1 MTECEICGAEIAGKP
16 LYVAIGSSKLQ
27 VCRTC
32 SRYGAVVVED
42 PTALS
47 RRSPGSLV
55 SEQPSPLAKARQR
68 LYEQM
73 DHELEA
79 GLGIAEDYGRQI
91 KEARERAGLKQEDLA
106 KQINEKHSILRKIEN
121 EEIIPT
127 DEVRAKLERV
137 LKISL

>member
-1 MTECEICGAEIAGKP
+1 MTECEICGAEIAGK
-16 LYVAIGSSKLQ
+16 LFYIAIGSSKLR
-27 VCRTC
+27 VCRSC
-32 SRYGAVVVED
+32 SRHGAVVVDD
-42 PTALS
+42 PSAMA

-55 SEQPSPLAKARQR
+55 SEQSQLAKARQR
-68 LYEQM
+68 LYDQM
-73 DHELEA
+73 DHELEE
-79 GLGIAEDYGRQI
+79 GLGIAEDYGRKI

-106 KQINEKHSILRKIEN
+106 KQINEKQSILRKIEN

>member
-16 LYVAIGSSKLQ
+16 VHIAIGSSKLR
-27 VCRTC
+27 VCHIC
-32 SRYGAVVVED
+32 SRYGAVVVDD
-42 PTALS
+42 PSALA
-47 RRSPGSLV
+47 RRSPVSLV
-55 SEQPSPLAKARQR
+55 SEQSYQAKARQR

-73 DHELEA
+73 DHELEE
-79 GLGIAEDYGRQI
+79 GLGIAEDYGRKI

>member
-16 LYVAIGSSKLQ
+16 VYIAIGDSKLR

-32 SRYGAVVVED
+32 SRYGAVVVDD
-42 PTALS
+42 PSAQA
-47 RRSPGSLV
+47 RRSPVSLV
-55 SEQPSPLAKARQR
+55 SEQSQQAKARQR
-68 LYEQM
+68 LYERM
-73 DHELEA
+73 DQELEE
-79 GLGIAEDYGRQI
+79 GLGIAEDYGRKI

-106 KQINEKHSILRKIEN
+106 KLINEKHSILRKIEN

-137 LKISL
+137 LKLSL